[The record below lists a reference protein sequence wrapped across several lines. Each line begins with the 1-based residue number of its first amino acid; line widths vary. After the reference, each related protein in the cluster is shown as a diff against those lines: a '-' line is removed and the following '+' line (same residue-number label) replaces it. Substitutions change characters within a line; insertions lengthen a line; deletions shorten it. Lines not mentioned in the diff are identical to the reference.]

1 MLLSIII
8 VSYNTR
14 ELLKKCIK
22 SIYMTYPKNDLEVLV
37 VDNGSSDGSPAMVRE
52 EFGDVILIESKENL
66 GFAKA
71 NNMAIKKAK
80 GDYILLLNPDTIVVE
95 ACLDKCVRYMDK
107 HKGIGILGCK
117 VVLTGGSLDLAC
129 RRSFPTPEVSFFRM
143 AGLSKL
149 FPKNKRFAR
158 YNLTY
163 LDENETYEV
172 DSVVGAF
179 MMVRREVVEQV
190 GMLDEDYFM
199 YGEDIDWCFRAKQA
213 GWKVVYYHEAEIV
226 HYKGASGGKK
236 NPEIIREFYRAMYL
250 FYKKHYKSQY
260 SFLTTGIIYLGITL
274 KLMLSLAINQ
284 LKGARG
290 KDNDKKP
297 TEISEHN
304 TFDA

>member
-14 ELLKKCIK
+14 ELLKNCIE
-22 SIYMTYPKNDLEVLV
+22 SIYMTYLKNNLEILV

-52 EFGDVILIESKENL
+52 EFGNVILIESKENL

-71 NNMAIKKAK
+71 NNIAVKRSK
-80 GDYILLLNPDTIVVE
+80 GDYILLLNPDTIVTE
-95 ACLDKCVRYMDK
+95 ACLDKCVSYMDK
-107 HKGIGILGCK
+107 HKNIGVLGCK
-117 VVLTGGSLDLAC
+117 VILPDGRLDLAC
-129 RRSFPTPEVSFFRM
+129 RRSFPTPEVSFYRM
-143 AGLSKL
+143 TGLSKL
-149 FPKNKRFAR
+149 FPKNKRIGQ

-199 YGEDIDWCFRAKQA
+199 YGEDIDWCYRIKQA

-236 NPEIIREFYRAMYL
+236 NPRIIREFYRAMYF
-250 FYKKHYKSQY
+250 FYKKHYKSKY
-260 SFLTTGIIYLGITL
+260 SFITTGLIYLGITL
-274 KLMLSLAINQ
+274 KLMLSLALNQ
-284 LKGARG
+284 LKGFG
-290 KDNDKKP
+290 G
-297 TEISEHN
+297 SH
-304 TFDA
+304 